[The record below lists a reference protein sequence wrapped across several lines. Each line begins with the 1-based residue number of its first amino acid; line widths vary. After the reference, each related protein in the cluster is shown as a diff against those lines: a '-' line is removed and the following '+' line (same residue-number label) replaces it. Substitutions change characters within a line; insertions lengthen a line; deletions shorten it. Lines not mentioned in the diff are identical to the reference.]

1 MQHDFLKQISDKP
14 FYTLIQQKYER
25 KVAQRSGV
33 SYMNHIVEGAFVL
46 WQIYGF
52 DEELIEAYCLH
63 PIFQSDKLLSQL
75 FADDSSELTVISP
88 RVIVLGME
96 YRRIAN
102 SYTIKNKV
110 KNPEDIEIG
119 PLEQVHK
126 MLVADKIQNKKDFM
140 KYMYLKHERPAY
152 QKVSERSVQYFDSWL
167 ARLAISQETYENVVK
182 QIEQCDMSRPELPTA
197 I

>member
-1 MQHDFLKQISDKP
+1 MKHDFISQMPDKP
-14 FYTLIQQKYER
+14 FYKLIQQKYKGR
-25 KVAQRSGV
+25 VAQRSGV
-33 SYMNHIVEGAFVL
+33 SYMNHIIEGAFIL
-46 WQIYGF
+46 HHIYGT

-75 FADDSSELTVISP
+75 FSDDSFELTIISP
-88 RVIVLGME
+88 RAIILGMK
-96 YRRIAN
+96 YRRVAN

-119 PLEQVHK
+119 PLDKVHR

-167 ARLAISQETYENVVK
+167 ARLSVSREMYEEVVEQVE
-182 QIEQCDMSRPELPTA
+182 QINIINPEA
-197 I
+197 

>member
-1 MQHDFLKQISDKP
+1 MKHDFLKQISDKP

-63 PIFQSDKLLSQL
+63 PIFQSDELLSQL
-75 FADDSSELTVISP
+75 FAHDSSDLTVISP

-96 YRRIAN
+96 YRRVAN

-110 KNPEDIEIG
+110 KDPEDIEIG
-119 PLEQVHK
+119 PLEKVHK

-140 KYMYLKHERPAY
+140 KYMYFKHERPGY
-152 QKVSERSVQYFDSWL
+152 REVSERSVQYFDSWL
-167 ARLAISQETYENVVK
+167 ARLGVNQEMYKNVVK
-182 QIEQCDMSRPELPTA
+182 QIEQSNISTPE
-197 I
+197 

>member
-1 MQHDFLKQISDKP
+1 MEHDFFKQILHKP
-14 FYTLIQQKYER
+14 FYRLIEQKY
-25 KVAQRSGV
+25 KGKFAQRSGV
-33 SYMNHIVEGAFVL
+33 SYMNHIVEGAFIL
-46 WQIYGF
+46 WKIYGF

-75 FADDSSELTVISP
+75 FTDGSSELTIISP

-96 YRRIAN
+96 YRRVAS

-119 PLEQVHK
+119 PLSKVHQ

-140 KYMYLKHERPAY
+140 KYMYLKHERPGY
-152 QKVSERSVQYFDSWL
+152 QKTSERSVQYFDSWL
-167 ARLAISQETYENVVK
+167 ARLAVSQEMYEHVV
-182 QIEQCDMSRPELPTA
+182 EQVEHNNISRLE
-197 I
+197 